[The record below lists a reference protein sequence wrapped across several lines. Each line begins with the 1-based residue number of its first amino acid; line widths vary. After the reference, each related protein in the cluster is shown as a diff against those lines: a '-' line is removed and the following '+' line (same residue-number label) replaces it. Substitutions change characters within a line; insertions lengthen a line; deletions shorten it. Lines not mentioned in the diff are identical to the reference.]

1 MYANVDRKILSDDFT
16 KLGPEVMLSSFAFS
30 FAEDVLGNKKMKK
43 TKIEISTTKEFMIDK
58 KNLKKIIL
66 QILSKIGKM
75 FDKITI
81 TFLNDKELLELNQK
95 FLQHDTLTDILTFTY
110 NKTEPIST
118 EILISFERAFE
129 NSKKYKEKFEDEIL
143 RLIAHGLLHSIGYED
158 KTKSQKLKMRKAEND
173 LLNSIDKSEFIKKFV
188 IGSEK

>member
-1 MYANVDRKILSDDFT
+1 
-16 KLGPEVMLSSFAFS
+16 
-30 FAEDVLGNKKMKK
+30 MKK
-43 TKIEISTTKEFMIDK
+43 TKIEISTTKEFIIDK
-58 KNLKKIIL
+58 KNLKKNIL
-66 QILSKIGKM
+66 QILSQIGKM
-75 FDKITI
+75 FDKIAI

-95 FLQHDTLTDILTFTY
+95 FLQHDTLTDILTFAY

-118 EILISFERAFE
+118 EILISYERAFE

-143 RLIAHGLLHSIGYED
+143 RLIAHGLLHSIGYDD